1 MVPIRKNLVD
11 PKKYAVKCPYEMTPK
26 YVVIHNTANNA
37 SAANEIAYM
46 KRNNKEV
53 SFHYAVDDKQIVQG
67 IPESRNAWHAGDGGK
82 GTGNRC
88 GIAIEICYSKSGG
101 KKFDAAEQNAAELAA
116 DILKRYGWGI
126 DRLKKHQDFSGKY
139 CPHRTLDMGWQRFVD
154 MVQAALEGKPAEKPA
169 TVPKY
174 TLGKTYHTKVD
185 ELSVRTGADTSY
197 TRKTYKQLT
206 INARAHAYSSGHL
219 KKGTAVTCLG
229 TKTVGENVWMRIPS
243 GWVAAYY
250 KGKYYIK

>member
-11 PKKYAVKCPYEMTPK
+11 PKKYAVKCPYNMEPK

-37 SAANEIAYM
+37 SANNEIAYM
-46 KRNNKEV
+46 RRNNKEV
-53 SFHYAVDDKQIVQG
+53 SFHYAVDDKEIVQG
-67 IPESRNAWHAGDGGK
+67 VEENRNAWHAGDGNGK
-82 GTGNRC
+82 GNRH

-101 KKFDAAEQNAAELAA
+101 EKFDAAEKNAAELAA
-116 DILKRYGWGI
+116 SILKRYGWGI
-126 DRLKKHQDFSGKY
+126 DRLKTHKDFSGKY

-154 MVQAALEGKPAEKPA
+154 MVKAFLEGKPVKKPA

-174 TLGKTYHTKVD
+174 TLGRTYHTNVD
-185 ELSVRTGADTSY
+185 ELSVRTGAGTRY
-197 TRKTYKQLT
+197 ARKTAKQLT
-206 INARAHAYSSGHL
+206 KNAQAHAYFSGHL

-229 TKTVGENVWMRIPS
+229 TKKVGNDIWMRIPS

-250 KGKYYIK
+250 KGNYYVK

>member
-11 PKKYAVKCPYEMTPK
+11 PKKYAVKCPYNMEPK

-37 SAANEIAYM
+37 SANNEIAYM
-46 KRNNKEV
+46 RRNNKEV
-53 SFHYAVDDKQIVQG
+53 SFHYAVDDKEIVQG
-67 IPESRNAWHAGDGGK
+67 VEENRNAWHAGDGNGK
-82 GTGNRC
+82 GNRH

-101 KKFDAAEQNAAELAA
+101 KKFDAAERNAAELAA
-116 DILKRYGWGI
+116 SILKRYGWGV
-126 DRLKKHQDFSGKY
+126 DHLKKHQDFSGKY

-154 MVQAALEGKPAEKPA
+154 MVQAALEGKPVEKPA

-174 TLGKTYHTKVD
+174 TFGKTYHTKVD
-185 ELSVRTGADTSY
+185 ELSVRSGAGTHY
-197 TRKTYKQLT
+197 ARKTYAQLT
-206 INARAHAYSSGHL
+206 ANAKKHAYVSGHL
-219 KKGTAVTCLG
+219 KVGTAVTCLG
-229 TKTVGENVWMRIPS
+229 TKIVGKDVWMRIPS